1 MDSGV
6 KLFLQRAENE
16 RNLAK
21 ALLDLSG
28 NDGIKNGL
36 SLTPE
41 HTFYSAVISH
51 AYYCIFYSARAVLLK
66 EKIDVKMPEI
76 HKKTL
81 NEFESLVKEGKIDI
95 ELLKI
100 YKKMIVR
107 ADTLLEIFR
116 LEKSK
121 RGHFTYQRLPQANL
135 EPAGESVD
143 NAVFFFRNI
152 YGILNK

>member
-1 MDSGV
+1 M
-6 KLFLQRAENE
+6 
-16 RNLAK
+16 
-21 ALLDLSG
+21 
-28 NDGIKNGL
+28 
-36 SLTPE
+36 
-41 HTFYSAVISH
+41 
-51 AYYCIFYSARAVLLK
+51 
-66 EKIDVKMPEI
+66 I